1 MPFVTPLTQYT
12 PETEIDQRSVADSK
26 VLKKPAKIREEA
38 ENRNKQL
45 LEGAFHGT
53 LHLCVSI
60 SLWFLR
66 TVRRPFV
73 HLNFFVVQVDYAGE
87 HKYASESKFRL
98 SERRDEL
105 KALITR

>member
-1 MPFVTPLTQYT
+1 MLKITGSIFMPFVTPLTQYT

-53 LHLCVSI
+53 LHLFVRI
-60 SLWFLR
+60 S
-66 TVRRPFV
+66 P
-73 HLNFFVVQVDYAGE
+73 
-87 HKYASESKFRL
+87 
-98 SERRDEL
+98 
-105 KALITR
+105 LIFSNCSSPIL